1 MVLKVVQLAWL
12 RWENLKLSTKI
23 KQAKNDLPGLS
34 PSDSES
40 VSGSVVSGAKVTF
53 FSLLTPSEGGA
64 VNKFYRALTTEL
76 TKCI

>member
-1 MVLKVVQLAWL
+1 MQLAWL
-12 RWENLKLSTKI
+12 HWENLKKSTKR

-53 FSLLTPSEGGA
+53 FSLLTPSGGAA
-64 VNKFYRALTTEL
+64 VNKFYRVLTTEL
-76 TKCI
+76 TKYI